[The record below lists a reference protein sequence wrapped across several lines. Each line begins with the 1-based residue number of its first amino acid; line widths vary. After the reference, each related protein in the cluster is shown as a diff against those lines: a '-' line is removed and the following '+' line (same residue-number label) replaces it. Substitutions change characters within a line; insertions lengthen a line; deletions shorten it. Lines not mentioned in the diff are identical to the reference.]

1 MTPSD
6 LREIL
11 EARGMSQQALAR
23 LLGVNPRT
31 VRRWVELDRE
41 RLPELAIMRLRL
53 AKLNKP
59 QPEKPRTR
67 RELAPGEF
75 PGPGS

>member
-53 AKLNKP
+53 AKLDKP
-59 QPEKPRTR
+59 SQKPRTR
-67 RELAPGEF
+67 RDLSPDEF
-75 PGPGS
+75 RGPGS

>member
-31 VRRWVELDRE
+31 VRRWVHTGRDEI
-41 RLPELAIMRLRL
+41 PEGAVMRLKL
-53 AKLNKP
+53 AKIAKP
-59 QPEKPRTR
+59 PAQPKTR
-67 RELAPGEF
+67 RDLAPGEF

>member
-53 AKLNKP
+53 AKLDKSA
-59 QPEKPRTR
+59 QKPRTR

>member
-31 VRRWVELDRE
+31 VRRWVELNRE
-41 RLPELAIMRLRL
+41 RLPELAIMRLKL
-53 AKLNKP
+53 AKLDKP
-59 QPEKPRTR
+59 AQKPKTR
-67 RELAPGEF
+67 RVLAPGEF

>member
-31 VRRWVELDRE
+31 VRRWVEFDRE

-53 AKLNKP
+53 AKLDKP
-59 QPEKPRTR
+59 AQKPRTR

>member
-1 MTPSD
+1 MTPHD

-23 LLGVNPRT
+23 LRGVNPRT

-59 QPEKPRTR
+59 QPEKFKPRR
-67 RELAPGEF
+67 VLAPGEF

>member
-31 VRRWVELDRE
+31 VRRWVEFDRE

-53 AKLNKP
+53 AKLDKP
-59 QPEKPRTR
+59 PQKPRTR
-67 RELAPGEF
+67 RDLSPDEF
-75 PGPGS
+75 RGPGS